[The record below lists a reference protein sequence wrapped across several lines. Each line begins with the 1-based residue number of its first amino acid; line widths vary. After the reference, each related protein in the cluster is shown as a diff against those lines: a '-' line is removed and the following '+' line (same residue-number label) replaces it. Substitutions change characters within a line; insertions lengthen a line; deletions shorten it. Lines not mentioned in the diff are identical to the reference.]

1 MKLNIDVQT
10 LRSFIKVSELRS
22 FSKAATVLRLTQPA
36 ISQQIKRLEELMMV
50 ELLVREGRGI
60 HLTPKGEKFL
70 NYAERIV
77 ELNDEA
83 VENLGTVENRDVVH
97 LGMPEHFTDS
107 ILSHII
113 REVRD
118 LFPNVQLVVKIAR
131 SPVIAEY
138 LDDGRADVGM
148 LIDVAGANTNISSQ
162 ALPVTWFASETLDLR
177 SNAEVPLVLFR
188 APCGFRKAAI
198 ACLESQ
204 GISWHC
210 AYESE
215 DLFSLRAALIAN
227 MGVTALPALQAYRG
241 LRDVQAFGN
250 LPKLPQFE
258 MALRRRNGWAPHYHE
273 AMTTMIGNVWTRF
286 REGSLREEGGRLH
299 QPL

>member
-10 LRSFIKVSELRS
+10 LRSFIKVSELCS

-50 ELLVREGRGI
+50 ELFVREGRGI
-60 HLTPKGEKFL
+60 YLTPKGEKFV
-70 NYAERIV
+70 NYAERII

-83 VENLGTVENRDVVH
+83 VESLGMVESRDVVH

-118 LFPNVQLVVKIAR
+118 IFPNVQLVVKIAR
-131 SPVIAEY
+131 SPLIAEL
-138 LDDGRADVGM
+138 LDDGRADIGM
-148 LIDVAGANTNISSQ
+148 LIDVVGTNTNISSQ
-162 ALPVTWFASETLDLR
+162 AMPVTWLASETLDMR

-198 ACLESQ
+198 TCLENQ
-204 GISWHC
+204 GISWRC

-227 MGVTALPALQAYRG
+227 MGVTVLPALQAYPG
-241 LRDVQAFGN
+241 LRDVQAFSN

-258 MALRRRNGWAPHYHE
+258 MALRRRNGWAPPYHE
-273 AMTTMIGNVWTRF
+273 AMTTMIGEVWTRF
-286 REGSLREEGGRLH
+286 REKSSLGEGSWSR
-299 QPL
+299 